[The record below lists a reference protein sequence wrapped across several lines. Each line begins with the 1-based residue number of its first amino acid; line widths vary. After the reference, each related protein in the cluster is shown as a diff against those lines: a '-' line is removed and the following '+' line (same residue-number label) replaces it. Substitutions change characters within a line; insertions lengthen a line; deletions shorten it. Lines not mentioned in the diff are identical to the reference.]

1 MINILIADDHV
12 LFREGLKKVLK
23 PESDMTVIAEA
34 TNGQEVYER
43 IEAKKPDIVL
53 LDISMPGESGLEVLE
68 ALKKDFPKLRVLI
81 LSMHP
86 EDRFALRA
94 FKMGAAGYITK
105 ESAVDELVQAIR
117 KIVSGGRYISPSFA
131 EKLANDLATDHDK
144 LPHERLSN
152 REFQIMRM
160 IAAGKKIHTI
170 AEELSLSR
178 NSVNT
183 YRARILE
190 KMGMQSNAELTRYA
204 VENNLIE

>member
-1 MINILIADDHV
+1 MIEILIADDHA
-12 LFREGLKKVLK
+12 LFREGLKRILK
-23 PESDMTVIAEA
+23 RESDMTVVADA
-34 TNGQEVYER
+34 TNGQEVFER
-43 IEAKKPDIVL
+43 VRKKQPDILL

-68 ALKKDFPKLRVLI
+68 ALKRDFANLKVLI

-86 EDRFALRA
+86 EDRFASRA

-105 ESAVDELVQAIR
+105 ESAVEELVQAIR
-117 KIVSGGRYISPSFA
+117 KIVGGGRYVSPAFA
-131 EKLANDLATDHDK
+131 EKLAMDLSTDHDK

-170 AEELSLSR
+170 AEELSLSP

-190 KMGMQSNAELTRYA
+190 KMGVQSNAELTRYA
-204 VENNLIE
+204 IENKLIE